1 MRGSGRRA
9 RRIIGAVQTAR
20 NVAIILVL
28 AAIVDFVPGGGAA
41 AETILVAISMAFLT
55 VIAWFVYRIYRSQ
68 ELTLST
74 LGDGRRAILFG
85 AVGAIVLLIAGYEE
99 FQRWA
104 GGIVLWIALIA
115 AAAAAIF
122 LVWREADT
130 YS

>member
-1 MRGSGRRA
+1 MRGSGRRT

-28 AAIVDFVPGGGAA
+28 AAIVDLVPGGGSA

-85 AVGAIVLLIAGYEE
+85 AVGAILLLIAGYEE
-99 FQRWA
+99 FQGWA

-122 LVWREADT
+122 LIWREADT

>member
-1 MRGSGRRA
+1 MRGSGRRT

-28 AAIVDFVPGGGAA
+28 AAIVDLVPGGGAA
-41 AETILVAISMAFLT
+41 ADTILVAISMAFLT

-85 AVGAIVLLIAGYEE
+85 AVGAILLLIAGYEE
-99 FQRWA
+99 FQGWA